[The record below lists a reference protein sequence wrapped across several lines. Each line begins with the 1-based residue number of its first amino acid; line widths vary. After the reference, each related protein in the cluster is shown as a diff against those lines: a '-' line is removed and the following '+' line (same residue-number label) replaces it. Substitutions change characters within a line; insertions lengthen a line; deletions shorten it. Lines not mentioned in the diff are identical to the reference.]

1 MEVLIRAERAED
13 LKAIA
18 TINEAAFGRVEE
30 ANLINQLRHSKA
42 FIPELSLVA
51 ENHLEILGHIL
62 FTKIKIIDSLNHC
75 HQSLA
80 LAPIA
85 VATMHQ
91 NQGIGAALINEGLNR
106 AREIGYLSVIVV
118 GHETYYPR
126 FGFTPASQWH
136 ITAPFDVPDEAFMAV
151 ELVENG
157 LKHVS
162 GMVVYAKEFEAV

>member
-1 MEVLIRAERAED
+1 MDVLIRAERMGD

-18 TINEAAFGRVEE
+18 DVNETAFGRMEE
-30 ANLINQLRHSKA
+30 ANLVEQLRHSEA
-42 FIPELSLVA
+42 FIPELSLIA
-51 ENHLEILGHIL
+51 EQHSEILGHIL

-85 VATMHQ
+85 VSTAYQ
-91 NQGIGAALINEGLNR
+91 NRGVGSALIKEGLHR

-126 FGFTPASQWH
+126 FGFIPASHWR